1 MASETIPDSSQDLA
15 IQILGAYKRYGKGP
29 WILNNLNMSVPK
41 NGIYGLLGSSGCGK
55 TTLLTSLTG
64 FSSLDY
70 GSIQIAVSSPSRLG
84 FMPQEIALFEEFT
97 ISETFAFFSKLYN
110 IPRSSVEAV
119 IKDLQLVL
127 DLPPGNQL
135 CSTLSGGQARRVS
148 IAVTLLHSPDII
160 VLDEPTSGVDPLL
173 AHYFWKYLNRL
184 AHTDKRTIIITTHYI
199 EEARQAD
206 MVALM
211 RQGVLLAEAP
221 PEDLIKQYQA
231 TTLEDVFL
239 QLCYVQNQA
248 TQDVTPTAKV
258 VFKHPYARKRQSLS
272 AVWPHTKAILYKI
285 ITWARI
291 NFPVF
296 FTISFI
302 FSALCIVACN
312 EMLTSF
318 PPATVGFVNHESG
331 GNCEALALNS
341 TPPCVPSGKYS
352 NLGCQFITIWRSRN
366 PNIPMI
372 YYPLMDEAMSDG
384 RKGTIV
390 AILEISANFSQGIAA
405 RMIHGMRSKKELIE
419 NSTIDVWGDTTDYM
433 RTLKVEVEMQSSFVD
448 MYRGLLTACGYDKRV
463 ADMPPMIIK
472 TNVFIGQDVE
482 VDMFDYTA
490 YVCMNVIS
498 GLACLCSTLLL
509 LPLLA
514 VDKMSGVYAR
524 CHLAGVRIFEIF
536 LAHGLFLACYNLL
549 NIASMLTIYFTFY
562 WTPRGSVWL
571 SYVLLNVE
579 GLSGIVLGLL
589 IVVVTDSVT
598 QCTSFLIVYI
608 IAMFSF
614 TGYIWPVEAVWP
626 PIKPLSY
633 ILFPNTLISE
643 AYRAVEWKSANILH
657 PEVVQAI
664 LYSAAFVGVHCV
676 ILWLLIRKKA
686 SFTST

>member
-1 MASETIPDSSQDLA
+1 
-15 IQILGAYKRYGKGP
+15 
-29 WILNNLNMSVPK
+29 
-41 NGIYGLLGSSGCGK
+41 
-55 TTLLTSLTG
+55 
-64 FSSLDY
+64 
-70 GSIQIAVSSPSRLG
+70 
-84 FMPQEIALFEEFT
+84 
-97 ISETFAFFSKLYN
+97 
-110 IPRSSVEAV
+110 
-119 IKDLQLVL
+119 
-127 DLPPGNQL
+127 
-135 CSTLSGGQARRVS
+135 
-148 IAVTLLHSPDII
+148 
-160 VLDEPTSGVDPLL
+160 
-173 AHYFWKYLNRL
+173 
-184 AHTDKRTIIITTHYI
+184 
-199 EEARQAD
+199 
-206 MVALM
+206 VALM

-258 VFKHPYARKRQSLS
+258 VFKHPYAKKRQSLS

-463 ADMPPMIIK
+463 ADMPPMIVSADKLHAHI
-472 TNVFIGQDVE
+472 E
-482 VDMFDYTA
+482 SR
-490 YVCMNVIS
+490 S
-498 GLACLCSTLLL
+498 GN
-509 LPLLA
+509 A
-514 VDKMSGVYAR
+514 VLICGHVP
-524 CHLAGVRIFEIF
+524 IFEIF

-579 GLSGIVLGLL
+579 GLSGIVLGKCG
-589 IVVVTDSVT
+589 IV
-598 QCTSFLIVYI
+598 I
-608 IAMFSF
+608 
-614 TGYIWPVEAVWP
+614 GYIWPVEAVWP

-664 LYSAAFVGVHCV
+664 SYTGF
-676 ILWLLIRKKA
+676 
-686 SFTST
+686 

>member
-1 MASETIPDSSQDLA
+1 MVVYLQRIRSPNECPRAPE
-15 IQILGAYKRYGKGP
+15 
-29 WILNNLNMSVPK
+29 V
-41 NGIYGLLGSSGCGK
+41 YGLLGSSGCGK

-70 GSIQIAVSSPSRLG
+70 GSIQIAVSSPSRVALMRQGVLLAEAPPEDLIKQYQATTLEDVFLQLCYVQNQATQDVTPTALG

-291 NFPVF
+291 NFP
-296 FTISFI
+296 
-302 FSALCIVACN
+302 
-312 EMLTSF
+312 
-318 PPATVGFVNHESG
+318 
-331 GNCEALALNS
+331 
-341 TPPCVPSGKYS
+341 
-352 NLGCQFITIWRSRN
+352 
-366 PNIPMI
+366 
-372 YYPLMDEAMSDG
+372 
-384 RKGTIV
+384 
-390 AILEISANFSQGIAA
+390 
-405 RMIHGMRSKKELIE
+405 
-419 NSTIDVWGDTTDYM
+419 
-433 RTLKVEVEMQSSFVD
+433 
-448 MYRGLLTACGYDKRV
+448 
-463 ADMPPMIIK
+463 
-472 TNVFIGQDVE
+472 
-482 VDMFDYTA
+482 
-490 YVCMNVIS
+490 
-498 GLACLCSTLLL
+498 
-509 LPLLA
+509 
-514 VDKMSGVYAR
+514 
-524 CHLAGVRIFEIF
+524 
-536 LAHGLFLACYNLL
+536 
-549 NIASMLTIYFTFY
+549 
-562 WTPRGSVWL
+562 
-571 SYVLLNVE
+571 
-579 GLSGIVLGLL
+579 
-589 IVVVTDSVT
+589 
-598 QCTSFLIVYI
+598 
-608 IAMFSF
+608 
-614 TGYIWPVEAVWP
+614 
-626 PIKPLSY
+626 
-633 ILFPNTLISE
+633 
-643 AYRAVEWKSANILH
+643 
-657 PEVVQAI
+657 
-664 LYSAAFVGVHCV
+664 
-676 ILWLLIRKKA
+676 
-686 SFTST
+686 

>member
-160 VLDEPTSGVDPLL
+160 VLDEPTSG
-173 AHYFWKYLNRL
+173 
-184 AHTDKRTIIITTHYI
+184 
-199 EEARQAD
+199 
-206 MVALM
+206 VALM

-419 NSTIDVWGDTTDYM
+419 NSTIDVWDYM

-598 QCTSFLIVYI
+598 QCTS
-608 IAMFSF
+608 
-614 TGYIWPVEAVWP
+614 YIWPVEAVWP